1 MKKPNKPP
9 PLNDLLN
16 KHSRSIQKIVTSK
29 LTPTHKGQYIHWDK
43 LRHLTLANDLTHEQW
58 WLGIKLARLNQYKE
72 LPIKN
77 LADKPFVYMLP
88 DSSLSMLHKTDSQ
101 AGGNIGLLAPVTTEE
116 NRNRFIFNSLVE
128 EAITSSQLEGAST
141 TRQNAADMI
150 RYQRKPKDK
159 SEQMIMN
166 NYVAMNMIREI
177 KNQPLTFETLMD
189 VHRVLTEDTL
199 DDPTAAGRLQHSNE
213 ERVTVVDN
221 ASMKILHSPPPAKA
235 LRSRIDKMLEFANE
249 TESDIFIHPV
259 VRAIILHFWL
269 AYEHPFVDGNGRTA
283 RALFYWSMLRQ
294 GYWLFEYI
302 SISRILKK
310 APVKYGRSFLETETD
325 DDDLTYFINYQ
336 LEVIGHSLQDLEG
349 YLERKMNQVHETEKL
364 LKQTNLNHREI
375 ALISHAIR
383 HPGQEYLVKSH
394 QTSHRIA
401 YATARA
407 DLIHLAE
414 IKLLEQRRIGA
425 KTLAFI
431 APGDIEKIIREIH

>member
-1 MKKPNKPP
+1 
-9 PLNDLLN
+9 
-16 KHSRSIQKIVTSK
+16 
-29 LTPTHKGQYIHWDK
+29 
-43 LRHLTLANDLTHEQW
+43 
-58 WLGIKLARLNQYKE
+58 
-72 LPIKN
+72 
-77 LADKPFVYMLP
+77 
-88 DSSLSMLHKTDSQ
+88 
-101 AGGNIGLLAPVTTEE
+101 
-116 NRNRFIFNSLVE
+116 
-128 EAITSSQLEGAST
+128 
-141 TRQNAADMI
+141 
-150 RYQRKPKDK
+150 
-159 SEQMIMN
+159 
-166 NYVAMNMIREI
+166 
-177 KNQPLTFETLMD
+177 
-189 VHRVLTEDTL
+189 
-199 DDPTAAGRLQHSNE
+199 
-213 ERVTVVDN
+213 
-221 ASMKILHSPPPAKA
+221 
-235 LRSRIDKMLEFANE
+235 MLEFANE

-302 SISRILKK
+302 SISRVLKK